1 MGIEAELNRADP
13 AETETFSPP
22 RWLANPHLQS
32 IVPSLPLLRPA
43 VLRRCRTLLE
53 ASRPRILD
61 CGDGVRLLGQYA
73 SRESIGLPA
82 ARRIVMLLHGW
93 EGSADAMYVLA
104 LGQHLLE
111 RGFDVLRL
119 NLRDHGDSHGLNPD
133 LFHSCRIEEVVGAV
147 SRMQQLHPDQ
157 GLNLVGF
164 SLGGNFFLR
173 VGARAAEAG
182 LELERI
188 VAVCPVLDP
197 EHTLRRLETGLAL
210 YRSYFVL
217 KWRRSLR
224 RKQQAWPDR
233 YDFSEILRL
242 ETLTE
247 MTEQLVCRYGG
258 FPTLQAYLQGYAIT
272 GTALAGLAART
283 RIIASDDDP
292 IIPAEDLT
300 RLARAAS
307 LTITRTRYGG
317 HCGYYSAG
325 EESWLAREIIETLG
339 PA

>member
-1 MGIEAELNRADP
+1 MGIEAELNRADAAQ
-13 AETETFSPP
+13 AEAFSPP

-53 ASRPRILD
+53 ASRPQILD
-61 CGDGVRLLGQYA
+61 CGDGVRLLGLHA
-73 SRESIGLPA
+73 SRESLGLPA

-104 LGQHLLE
+104 LGQQLLE

-119 NLRDHGDSHGLNPD
+119 NLRDHGDSHGLNPE

-147 SRMQQLHPDQ
+147 SRVQQLHPDK
-157 GLNLVGF
+157 GLSLAGF

-173 VGARAAEAG
+173 VGARAGEAG
-182 LELERI
+182 IDLERI

-233 YDFSEILRL
+233 YDFSDILRL
-242 ETLTE
+242 GTLTE

-258 FPTLQAYLQGYAIT
+258 FPTLETYLQGYAVT
-272 GTALAGLAART
+272 GEALAGLAART
-283 RIIASDDDP
+283 RIIASEDDP
-292 IIPAEDLT
+292 IIPAADLA
-300 RLARAAS
+300 RLARVPALS
-307 LTITRTRYGG
+307 ITRTRHGG
-317 HCGYYSAG
+317 HCGYYSGG

>member
-1 MGIEAELNRADP
+1 MGIEAELNRADAAQ
-13 AETETFSPP
+13 AEAFSPP
-22 RWLANPHLQS
+22 GWLANPHLQS

-53 ASRPRILD
+53 ASRPQILD
-61 CGDGVRLLGQYA
+61 CGDGVRLLGQHA
-73 SRESIGLPA
+73 SRESLGLPA

-104 LGQHLLE
+104 LGQQLLE

-119 NLRDHGDSHGLNPD
+119 NLRDHGDSHGLNPE
-133 LFHSCRIEEVVGAV
+133 LFHSCRIQEVVGAV
-147 SRMQQLHPDQ
+147 SRVQRLHPDK
-157 GLNLVGF
+157 GLNLAGF

-173 VGARAAEAG
+173 VGARAGEAG
-182 LELERI
+182 IDLERI

-233 YDFSEILRL
+233 YDFSDILRL
-242 ETLTE
+242 GTLTE

-258 FPTLQAYLQGYAIT
+258 FPTLQAYLQGYAVT
-272 GTALAGLAART
+272 GEALAGLAART
-283 RIIASDDDP
+283 RIIASEDDP
-292 IIPAEDLT
+292 IIPAADLA
-300 RLARAAS
+300 RLARVPALS
-307 LTITRTRYGG
+307 ITRTRRGG
-317 HCGYYSAG
+317 HCGYYSGG